1 MKNLTKALTL
11 VLVISN
17 VTTGQGIC
25 SRFRP
30 VPGRCD
36 LTATAKEQAKCLLRP
51 VQKFANLG
59 APLTSL
65 PTPLDGLIDQ
75 PTNST
80 LTLEQVRT
88 FLANKGIAEGDVGGS
103 LSIALT
109 RQKYFVIHD
118 TSDFLANRTD
128 FPANINEESF
138 SPNKLRQR
146 VTNKICHVYVNRAG
160 NSATAVVFESL
171 NPPPG
176 TKFGSCHSSQRTA
189 FIHIENV
196 QPRIRDRSVHFDN
209 DAIAPNPGF
218 SDNQL
223 ERLALLY
230 IVASVRSGKW
240 LIPAYHAPIDL
251 GFPNAHDDP
260 QNFELNRWAEKLN
273 SLISAISGGPTPG
286 PDDSHHA
293 SPQGPADPNVFNFPE
308 PGSVTNAEKLWAT
321 HYFVFTVQPVQ
332 DGFPLLK
339 MSGTNLGPT
348 LSRRDWC
355 LGAIEGTIR
364 VNNPNG
370 TGKVY
375 NFAGRRPTVQVD
387 CSSVIHNPSINLR
400 AIGSSRYQ
408 EARGPFGDG
417 VQNMILVPF
426 RSIAVDKT
434 RIPFGTVV
442 FIPAARGRSV
452 QLPNGQTVQHDG
464 YFFAADTGGAIKRNH
479 IDIFGGVSDANPFPN
494 FVHSTPTPTF
504 DAFVINDPQ
513 IKATLKRMHTPG
525 P

>member
-1 MKNLTKALTL
+1 MKHLTQALTL
-11 VLVISN
+11 LLVISN
-17 VTTGQGIC
+17 LTVGQGIC

-36 LTATAKEQAKCLLRP
+36 LTGTPKDQAKCLLRP
-51 VQKFANLG
+51 VKKFANLD

-65 PTPLDGLIDQ
+65 PTPLDSLIGQ
-75 PTNST
+75 ATNST
-80 LTLEQVRT
+80 LTLAQVRT
-88 FLANKGIAEGDVGGS
+88 FLADKGIAEGDVGGS

-109 RQKYFVIHD
+109 RPKYFVIHD
-118 TSDFLANRTD
+118 TSDFLGRSD
-128 FPANINEESF
+128 FPANINEEGF
-138 SPNKLRQR
+138 SPNKLGAR

-160 NSATAVVFESL
+160 RSATAVVFESL
-171 NPPPG
+171 SPPPG

-196 QPRIRDRSVHFDN
+196 QPRIRDRSVSFDN
-209 DAIAPNPGF
+209 DAIAPTPGF
-218 SDNQL
+218 TDNQL

-251 GFPNAHDDP
+251 GYPNAHDDP
-260 QNFELNRWAEKLN
+260 QNFELNRWVEKLN
-273 SLISAISGGPTPG
+273 ALITAIGGGSPPG
-286 PDDSHHA
+286 PGDHNHVTLQA
-293 SPQGPADPNVFNFPE
+293 PADLFDLPQPAE
-308 PGSVTNAEKLWAT
+308 LTNPMKLWAT
-321 HYFVFTVQPVQ
+321 HYFVFGVQPVQ
-332 DGFPLLK
+332 DGFSLRN
-339 MSGTNLGPT
+339 MSGTDLGPR

-355 LGAIEGTIR
+355 RGAIEGTIR
-364 VNNPNG
+364 VSNANG
-370 TGKVY
+370 DGNVF
-375 NFAGRRPTVQVD
+375 NFAGRGQNVQVD
-387 CSSVIHNPSINLR
+387 CSSIIHNPSINLP

-417 VQNMILVPF
+417 VQSMILVPF

-442 FIPAARGRSV
+442 FIPAARGRSIR
-452 QLPNGQTVQHDG
+452 LPNGQSVEHDG
-464 YFFAADTGGAIKRNH
+464 YFFAADTGGAIKLNH
-479 IDIFGGVSDANPFPN
+479 IDIFGGISDANPFPN

-513 IKATLKRMHTPG
+513 IKATLKRLHTSG